1 MRLFNKLGKPLILQ
15 WLKKLNVEKHA
26 VHFLNISQF
35 LGVINDNVFK
45 FLIVFLFIDLRG
57 IKASS
62 EILFYVGTVYVL
74 PFLLFSSFAG
84 VLADYFSKQKLII
97 ILKAVEVGIM
107 FLGIIAFYFQSEFAS
122 YSLLFLLS
130 TQSAVF
136 GPPKYSIIPELV
148 PAGGSISKANGLI
161 TSSTYLAI
169 IAGTF
174 LASFLTQITDRN
186 FVLTAVICLFV
197 AILGYL
203 ASLFLPYTQP
213 GRGKSKVNAFFVY
226 DIYKTLKNCRKSPNL
241 LLSVLGG
248 AFFLF
253 IGAFFQLNMI
263 PFAIEALD
271 LSEVGGGYLFLTIA
285 IGIAIGAFLAGRLSN
300 KKVELGIPC
309 LAIIIMTLIIFFLA
323 TFSSSLI
330 FVLFCLIIIGISGGL
345 FIVPFETYIQTESDS
360 KERGQVVAA
369 SNFLSFIGVLIAPFM
384 IYLLSG
390 KLGFTAAHS
399 FYIVGIIVLIV
410 AFFLLRTLRNFFFNY
425 ICRTILSPFYSY
437 SVTHFPF
444 HVSEPILLLFP
455 NYTLLHLLILSAFHH
470 DVHLYIPCSEKRWF
484 HFFMRNFTTIHFI
497 YTLDPDLCFRH
508 YLRKEKEGQTSC
520 LIFASDT
527 PPITTLPYITEYV
540 SVETLSKKEQAS
552 PCLFKKHLIT
562 LSLSSKKP

>member
-1 MRLFNKLGKPLILQ
+1 MRLFNKLGKPRILQ
-15 WLKKLNVEKHA
+15 WIKKLDIDKNA
-26 VHFLNISQF
+26 VHFLNISQC

-74 PFLLFSSFAG
+74 PFLLFSSYAG
-84 VLADYFSKQKLII
+84 VLADYFSKQKLIV

-122 YSLLFLLS
+122 YTLLFLLS

-136 GPPKYSIIPELV
+136 GPPKYSIIPELI
-148 PAGGSISKANGLI
+148 PPGGSISNANGLI

-186 FVLTAVICLFV
+186 FVLTAVICLFI
-197 AILGYL
+197 AIVGYI

-213 GRGKSKVNAFFVY
+213 GRGKTKMNGFFLY
-226 DIYKTLKNCRKSPNL
+226 DIYKTLRNCRKSPNL
-241 LLSVLGG
+241 LLAVLGG

-263 PFAIEALD
+263 PFAIESLE
-271 LSEVGGGYLFLTIA
+271 LSEVGGGYLFLTTA
-285 IGIAIGAFLAGRLSN
+285 IGIAVGAFIAGRLSN

-309 LAIIIMTLIIFFLA
+309 IAIILMTMIIFFLA

-330 FVLFCLIIIGISGGL
+330 FVLFCLIVIGITGGL

-369 SNFLSFIGVLIAPFM
+369 NNFLSFIGVLIAPFM

-390 KLGFTAAHS
+390 KLGLTAAHS
-399 FYIVGIIVLIV
+399 FYVVGVIVLIV
-410 AFFLLRTLRNFFFNY
+410 AFVLLKQLKNFFFNY
-425 ICRTILSPFYSY
+425 LCRTLLAPFYSY
-437 SVTHFPF
+437 SVNHFPF

-455 NYTLLHLLILSAFHH
+455 GYTPLHLMILSAFHH
-470 DVHLYIPCSEKRWF
+470 NVHLYISSSEKRWF
-484 HFFMRNFTTIHFI
+484 HFFIRQFTTIHFI
-497 YTLDPDLCFRH
+497 YTLDPDLCLRH
-508 YLRKEKEGQTSC
+508 YLRKERKGQISC
-520 LIFASDT
+520 LILSLDAA
-527 PPITTLPYITEYV
+527 PLTTQPHVTEYV
-540 SVETLSKKEQAS
+540 FLETLLKKEQSS

-562 LSLSSKKP
+562 LSLSKM

>member
-1 MRLFNKLGKPLILQ
+1 MRLILQ
-15 WLKKLNVEKHA
+15 WLKKLDVERHA
-26 VHFLNISQF
+26 VHFLNISQC

-45 FLIVFLFIDLRG
+45 FLIVFLFIDLKG

-62 EILFYVGTVYVL
+62 EVLFCVGTVYVL
-74 PFLLFSSFAG
+74 PFLLFSSYAG
-84 VLADYFSKQKLII
+84 VLADYFSKQKLIV

-122 YSLLFLLS
+122 YTLLFLLS

-148 PAGGSISKANGLI
+148 PNGGSISKANGLI
-161 TSSTYLAI
+161 TSSTYLGM

-186 FVLTAVICLFV
+186 FVLTAVICLFI

-213 GRGKSKVNAFFVY
+213 GRGKTKVNVFFIY

-241 LLSVLGG
+241 LLAVLGG

-271 LSEVGGGYLFLTIA
+271 LSEVGGGYLFLAIA
-285 IGIAIGAFLAGRLSN
+285 IGIAFGAFLAGRLSS

-309 LAIIIMTLIIFFLA
+309 LAIVMMTLIIFFLA

-330 FVLFCLIIIGISGGL
+330 FVLFCLATIGVTGGL
-345 FIVPFETYIQTESDS
+345 FIVPFETYIQTESES
-360 KERGQVVAA
+360 KERGQVIAA
-369 SNFLSFIGVLIAPFM
+369 NNFLSFIGVLIAPFM
-384 IYLLSG
+384 IFLLSG
-390 KLGFTAAHS
+390 KMGLTAAHS
-399 FYIVGIIVLIV
+399 FYIVGLIVLTV
-410 AFFLLRTLRNFFFNY
+410 AFFLLRQLRPFFFNY
-425 ICRTILSPFYSY
+425 LCRTLLSPFYSY
-437 SVTHFPF
+437 SVNHFPF
-444 HVSEPILLLFP
+444 HVNEPILLLFP
-455 NYTLLHLLILSAFHH
+455 GYTSLHLLLLSAFHH
-470 DVHLYIPCSEKRWF
+470 NVHLYIPCSEKRWF
-484 HFFMRNFTTIHFI
+484 HFFIRQFTTLHFI

-508 YLRKEKEGQTSC
+508 YLRKEKEGQISC
-520 LIFASDT
+520 LILSSKT
-527 PPITTLPYITEYV
+527 PPESTLPFITEYV
-540 SVETLSKKEQAS
+540 SVETLLKKEQAS
-552 PCLFKKHLIT
+552 PCFFKKHLVT
-562 LSLSSKKP
+562 LSLSPSAPL